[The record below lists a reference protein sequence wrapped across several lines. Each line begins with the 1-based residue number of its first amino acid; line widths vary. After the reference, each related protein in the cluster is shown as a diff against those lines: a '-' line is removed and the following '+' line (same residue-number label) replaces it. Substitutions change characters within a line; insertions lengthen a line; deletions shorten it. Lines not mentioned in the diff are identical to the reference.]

1 MQPILAKQHVEET
14 KQPEADDFY
23 PDSDGKP
30 MSDNTLQ
37 FEWITLIKSGLE
49 FEFSNDTNV
58 FVAGDLLWYPVE
70 GNNKIRQAPDVMVA
84 MGRPKG
90 YRGSYKQF
98 QEEGIAPQ
106 VVFEILS
113 PGNRLAEMI
122 RKYEFYE
129 EYGVL
134 EYYVYD
140 PHKNTLEAYSRDSAD
155 AYWID
160 IVVKGFSEW
169 KSGILGI
176 HMTWDGFNFR
186 LFHRDKTPFLSY
198 NEVGHKYQITQL
210 RAKEAELKL
219 KEIEL
224 AIREAKLEKE
234 EANLKAQKLAEKL
247 RSLGIDPD
255 SI

>member
-1 MQPILAKQHVEET
+1 MQPIQAKQQLEDT
-14 KQPEADDFY
+14 KRVEADDFY
-23 PDSDGKP
+23 PDSDGRP

-49 FEFSNDTNV
+49 LEFVGDPKV

-70 GNNKIRQAPDVMVA
+70 GDNKTRQAPDVMVA

-98 QEEGIAPQ
+98 EEENIAPQ
-106 VVFEILS
+106 VVFEIVS
-113 PGNRLAEMI
+113 PGNRLPEMI

-129 EYGVL
+129 QYGVL

-140 PHKNTLEAYSRDSAD
+140 PHKNTLEAYSRNSPREP
-155 AYWID
+155 WVD
-160 IVVKGFSEW
+160 IIVHGFTAWE
-169 KSGILGI
+169 SGVLGI
-176 HMTWDGFNFR
+176 SMTWDGINFR
-186 LFHRDKTPFLSY
+186 LFHRNKSPFLAY
-198 NEVGHKYQITQL
+198 HELGLQYRMANVKA
-210 RAKEAELKL
+210 REAELKL
-219 KEIEL
+219 KEMEL
-224 AIREAKLEKE
+224 KIREIKIEEE
-234 EANLKAQKLAEKL
+234 EARIKAQKFSEKL